1 MNSPMTPTQIMQEI
15 KNLKHDDQATI
26 VEFAYKLD
34 AERQLSGKEIAS
46 LAKRMVAT
54 TDPLEKARIREQ
66 ITRGFYGAQA
76 NA

>member
-1 MNSPMTPTQIMQEI
+1 MTTAQIMQEI
-15 KNLKHDDQATI
+15 KNLKPDDQAT
-26 VEFAYKLD
+26 VVQFAYKLD
-34 AERQLSGKEIAS
+34 AERQLSGNEITN
-46 LAKRMVAT
+46 LAKKMVAT